1 MTASAHDAAGLFA
14 GRADDYAKARP
25 SYPREAIDLVVRG
38 VRSGG
43 RAIDVGC
50 GTGISTRLLAARGLH
65 VTGLDPNAEM
75 LDAARR
81 EPSPPGADSLDYALG
96 DASLARLAD
105 ASVDLVTCFQSFH
118 WFDPSSVRRDFRRV
132 LAPGGQVALVWNLRE
147 EGDPVAEGYA
157 RIVGVPPAESRFGLD
172 APDAPLY
179 ATDSADLVARPAFIQ
194 RERERFANPHWLDE
208 HGLLAR
214 ARSASY
220 FPKDPT
226 QAAEV
231 TAALR
236 ELFAGHAV
244 EREGRRMVRLGQ
256 STLVSIAVPG
266 AEA

>member
-1 MTASAHDAAGLFA
+1 MSAPAHDAAHLFA
-14 GRADDYAKARP
+14 GRADDYARARP
-25 SYPREAIDLVVRG
+25 SYPPEAIELVVRG
-38 VRSGG
+38 IRPGG

-65 VTGLDPNAEM
+65 VIGVDPNAEM
-75 LDAARR
+75 LEAARR
-81 EPSPPGADSLDYALG
+81 EHEPPGTVSLKYGLG
-96 DASLARLAD
+96 DASLAKVPD
-105 ASVDLVTCFQSFH
+105 ASVDLLTCFQSFH
-118 WFDPSSVRRDFRRV
+118 WFDPPSARHDFRRV
-132 LAPGGQVALVWNLRE
+132 LAPGGRVALVWNLRE
-147 EGDPVAEGYA
+147 EGDPVVEGYA

-179 ATDSADLVARPAFIQ
+179 ATSREDPAARPAFLPHA
-194 RERERFANPHWLDE
+194 RERFANPHWLDE

-226 QAAEV
+226 RAAEV
-231 TAALR
+231 SAALQ
-236 ELFAGHAV
+236 ELFARHAI
-244 EREGRRMVRLGQ
+244 EHEGRLMIRLGQ